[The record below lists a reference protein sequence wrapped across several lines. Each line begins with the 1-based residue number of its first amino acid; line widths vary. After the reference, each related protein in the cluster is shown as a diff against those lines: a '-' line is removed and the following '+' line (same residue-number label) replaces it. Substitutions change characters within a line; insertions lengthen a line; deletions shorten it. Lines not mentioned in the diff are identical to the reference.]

1 MRTDL
6 VLKECHT
13 EKEMLGTSARLLNL
27 LSLFQ
32 IRRYWSGAELAG
44 RLEITSR
51 TLRRDVDRLRS
62 LGYPVH
68 STSGA
73 AGGYQLGAGSTIPP
87 LLLTDEEAV
96 AIAIGLRTAANG
108 AISGMEEAS
117 LGALLKLE
125 QVMPARLRSR
135 VSALHSFIVPFG
147 NSADPV
153 DAKTLSAIAAACRDS
168 QCLRFGYSDRTGS
181 STSRHVEPTGLVHTG
196 RRWYLVAWDLAR
208 EDWRTFRAD
217 RIVPRLTPGNRFI
230 PRKPPAKDL
239 AAYVLKSVSYEP
251 FPHRA
256 TVVLSA
262 PMNQVAGRF
271 PVAAGQLE
279 AIDAHTCRMRFGAQ
293 SLDMIA
299 VYLLMTGA
307 DFRIEE
313 PPELVLHLRK
323 LAERLKVAGR

>member
-1 MRTDL
+1 
-6 VLKECHT
+6 
-13 EKEMLGTSARLLNL
+13 MLGTSARLLHL

-32 IRRYWSGAELAG
+32 LRRYWSGADLSR
-44 RLEITSR
+44 RLEVTAR

-87 LLLTDEEAV
+87 LLLNDEEAV
-96 AIAIGLRTAANG
+96 AVAIGLRTAANG
-108 AISGMEEAS
+108 AISGIEEAS

-135 VSALHSFIVPFG
+135 ISALYSFIVPFG
-147 NSADPV
+147 NSAERV
-153 DAKTLSAIAAACRDS
+153 DVKTLSVIAASCRDNQS
-168 QCLRFGYSDRTGS
+168 LRFGYNDRTGS
-181 STSRHVEPTGLVHTG
+181 ATSRHVEPTGLVHTG

-208 EDWRTFRAD
+208 EDWRTFRVD
-217 RIVPRLTPGNRFI
+217 RIEERLTPGNRFT
-230 PRKPPAKDL
+230 PRRPPAKDL

-262 PMNQVAGRF
+262 PMNEIAARL
-271 PVAAGQLE
+271 PPAAGQLE
-279 AIDAHTCRMRFGAQ
+279 AIDQNTCRMRFGAQ
-293 SLDMIA
+293 SLDMLA
-299 VYLLMTGA
+299 FYLTMTGT

-313 PPELVLHLRK
+313 PPELRAHMST
-323 LAERLKVAGR
+323 LAARLKKASR